1 MTLMTGYT
9 VGVGSTSYF
18 GVKNENQSWM
28 QHSIIII
35 NYVIEPNYM
44 YEISFIRKDGTKYIE
59 IEDRFKFRLEK

>member
-1 MTLMTGYT
+1 MCVVITMTLMTGYT

-35 NYVIEPNYM
+35 NYVI
-44 YEISFIRKDGTKYIE
+44 IE
-59 IEDRFKFRLEK
+59 FTL